1 VAANVLNFRELRQ
14 RGLTPVAG
22 AWTLIVT
29 STLYVGAL
37 VGVGV
42 AASEFSRAAGDQPAA
57 IHLAAVAGLATILAL
72 GAAAILASR
81 PRMRRLSAGLT
92 RGWLAR
98 LAEIRLPRRAALS
111 SGGWF
116 AGSWLADAGCLTCSC
131 LAIGIAVPWSTLL
144 PIYAGAQI
152 VAFLPVTPGG
162 LGLVEGSLALALGS
176 AGGGGSQVLA
186 AVLLYRFI
194 SYWGTLPAGAL
205 GYLVVR
211 RAARSSGRPE
221 PVSMLSASV

>member
-1 VAANVLNFRELRQ
+1 MAANVLNFRELRQ

-72 GAAAILASR
+72 GAAAILATR
-81 PRMRRLSAGLT
+81 PRMRRLGAGLT
-92 RGWLAR
+92 RRWLVR
-98 LAEIRLPRRAALS
+98 LAEIRLSRRAALS

-116 AGSWLADAGCLTCSC
+116 AGNWLADAGCLTCAC

-152 VAFLPVTPGG
+152 VAFIPVTPGG
-162 LGLVEGSLALALGS
+162 LGLVEGGLALALGS
-176 AGGGGSQVLA
+176 AGGGGSKVLA
-186 AVLLYRFI
+186 AVLLYRII
-194 SYWGTLPAGAL
+194 SYWGTLPAGAV
-205 GYLVVR
+205 GYLAVR
-211 RAARSSGRPE
+211 RSARSSDRPE